1 LATGSAIPDVK
12 AVPIVFHPLLAV
24 GSGHAASAGVSVL
37 ALILVVTGI
46 GFWGGAWDFMR
57 LLAG

>member
-1 LATGSAIPDVK
+1 MGSAIPDVK
-12 AVPIVFHPLLAV
+12 AVPIVFHLLLAV
-24 GSGHAASAGVSVL
+24 GSGYAASAGVSVL

-46 GFWGGAWDFMR
+46 GSWGGAWGFMR